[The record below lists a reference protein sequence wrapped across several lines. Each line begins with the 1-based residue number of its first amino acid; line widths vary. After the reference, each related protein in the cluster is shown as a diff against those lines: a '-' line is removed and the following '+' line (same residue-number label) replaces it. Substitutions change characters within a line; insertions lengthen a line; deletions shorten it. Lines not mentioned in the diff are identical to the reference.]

1 MLVLKKQVWRVVFIC
16 LLFCIL
22 KDNLFSEEEKRK
34 LMIIPLHLLSRQVYG
49 NMGSSV
55 VQGSEVIEPEEW
67 HHLAYRYDAQ
77 SKCTI

>member
-1 MLVLKKQVWRVVFIC
+1 MVFIC

-34 LMIIPLHLLSRQVYG
+34 LIIIPFHLLSRQVYG

-77 SKCTI
+77 SKYTI

>member
-1 MLVLKKQVWRVVFIC
+1 MVFIC

-22 KDNLFSEEEKRK
+22 KDNLFSE
-34 LMIIPLHLLSRQVYG
+34 LIIIPLHLLSRQVYG

-77 SKCTI
+77 SKCTILLTDVIVRLMN

>member
-1 MLVLKKQVWRVVFIC
+1 MVFIC

-22 KDNLFSEEEKRK
+22 KDNLYSEEEKRK

>member
-1 MLVLKKQVWRVVFIC
+1 
-16 LLFCIL
+16 
-22 KDNLFSEEEKRK
+22 
-34 LMIIPLHLLSRQVYG
+34 MIIPLHLLSRQVYG

>member
-1 MLVLKKQVWRVVFIC
+1 MCDFYLFVVLYTQ
-16 LLFCIL
+16 
-22 KDNLFSEEEKRK
+22 DNLFSEEEKRK
-34 LMIIPLHLLSRQVYG
+34 LIIIPLHLLSRQVYG

-77 SKCTI
+77 SKYTI

>member
-1 MLVLKKQVWRVVFIC
+1 MCDFYLFVVLYTQRQFIQ
-16 LLFCIL
+16 
-22 KDNLFSEEEKRK
+22 RK
-34 LMIIPLHLLSRQVYG
+34 LIIIPLHLLSRQVYG